1 MALLYNINTG
11 EEWQALCDKALHLK
25 FNNEGYQ
32 KVADTSN
39 GDCGIEGFTRTGK
52 VFQCYFPEGNY
63 DTATLTTKTQ
73 DKINKDLKKLSTYKA
88 ELSSILGDIKI
99 KEWILLTSEI
109 RDKKI
114 LPYCNKKKSEIIKSK
129 SDLTFLDNSF
139 DILVYDQDYFAI
151 EFASLAA
158 TGNVKIDLY
167 NTYANLKY
175 YDIDSELVGN
185 LKRKL
190 YAVFSDPED
199 ANDTIQEYIE
209 SYAKGVAQLNK
220 LQISNPTYYDEFN
233 NTFNSQERE
242 IKMKCRRDSTNNNEL
257 FYQILDE
264 FESKLRIRL
273 SGTFTEETIDDLKY
287 FMVSDWLMRCPM
299 NFVKPANK
307 KSIGN

>member
-1 MALLYNINTG
+1 MSLLYNIKTG
-11 EEWQALCDKALHLK
+11 EEWQELCDKALHLK

-63 DTATLTTKTQ
+63 DTKTLTEKTQ
-73 DKINKDLKKLSTYKA
+73 DKINKDLKKLTTYQKD
-88 ELSSILGDIKI
+88 LSSILGDVKI

-109 RDKKI
+109 RDKKL
-114 LPYCNKKKSEIIKSK
+114 LPYCNKKKDTVKK
-129 SDLTFLDNSF
+129 AKDRPTFIDEKF
-139 DILVYDQDYFAI
+139 DILIYDQDYFSI

-167 NTYANLKY
+167 STPADLKY
-175 YDIDSELVGN
+175 DDINSELVDN

-190 YAVFSDPED
+190 YAVFSNPKD
-199 ANDTIQEYIE
+199 ADDTIQEYLE
-209 SYAKGVAQLNK
+209 SYSKGIAQRNK

-242 IKMKCRRDSTNNNEL
+242 IKIKCRKDSTNNNEL
-257 FYQILDE
+257 FYQILDD
-264 FESKLRIRL
+264 FENKVRTRL
-273 SGTFTEETIDDLKY
+273 SGTFTEETIDDLKN
-287 FMVSDWLMRCPM
+287 FMISDWLMRCPM
-299 NFVKPANK
+299 NFVKK
-307 KSIGN
+307 GE